1 MIAAGWAPPRAHR
14 PGLRANMGGPMS
26 RTRTETIVSSLLGRG
41 DGTIRCP
48 CVLRIGLSFESAV
61 CVDVIERL
69 LDEAGFADPEELR
82 ARFPHPDRRLACRPL
97 PADVGRVSVARGAR
111 DAVLRQAFL
120 LGLCTAQIY
129 DPARPVLW
137 TEASLGRGL
146 ELFDLG
152 GFYS

>member
-1 MIAAGWAPPRAHR
+1 MTAAGWAPPRARR
-14 PGLRANMGGPMS
+14 PGLLANMGGPMS
-26 RTRTETIVSSLLGRG
+26 RTRTETIASTLLGRDEG
-41 DGTIRCP
+41 AIRCP
-48 CVLRIGLSFESAV
+48 RVLRIGLRFESAA
-61 CVDVIERL
+61 CVEVIERL
-69 LDEAGFADPEELR
+69 LEEAGFADPEELR
-82 ARFPHPDRRLACRPL
+82 GRFPHPDRRLACRPM
-97 PADVGRVSVARGAR
+97 PPDAWRQPVSGGRR

-120 LGLCTAQIY
+120 LGLCTAHIY

>member
-111 DAVLRQAFL
+111 PTRWGVRCPSRARACAYRPSGCIRRRRRRDAPCP
-120 LGLCTAQIY
+120 GT
-129 DPARPVLW
+129 
-137 TEASLGRGL
+137 T
-146 ELFDLG
+146 
-152 GFYS
+152 

>member
-1 MIAAGWAPPRAHR
+1 MIAAGWEPPRVHR

-26 RTRTETIVSSLLGRG
+26 RTRTEKITSTLLGR
-41 DGTIRCP
+41 DHGTIRCP
-48 CVLRIGLSFESAV
+48 CVLRIGLKFEAAV
-61 CVDVIERL
+61 CVDAIERL
-69 LDEAGFADPEELR
+69 LAEAGLADPEELR
-82 ARFPHPDRRLACRPL
+82 GRFPHPGRRLACRPL
-97 PADVGRVSVARGAR
+97 PADAGRVSVARGAR

-146 ELFDLG
+146 ELYDLG